1 MGSGKRKRHFL
12 KHFKPNSRQDD
23 NMDVDLTI
31 YGKKLSQDQ
40 LIENINQEIQEL
52 DKINENSVET
62 IEEVILQSMEVIK
75 EETENDIEQNEVIK
89 EETENIIPSN
99 ENIKEILEQL
109 IEQPIEKQV
118 EQLVELSE
126 QHNEVVELANQ
137 EIPSMESLDTINNQ
151 DIEDEKPIMKAEE
164 PIDDV
169 AIKPEE
175 KVESKGLFT
184 RIRNFLG
191 YYLSR

>member
-1 MGSGKRKRHFL
+1 MGSGKRRRHFL

-40 LIENINQEIQEL
+40 LIEDINQEIKEL
-52 DKINENSVET
+52 DKINENPVET

-75 EETENDIEQNEVIK
+75 EETENDIEQNEEIK
-89 EETENIIPSN
+89 DETEKNIPSN

-118 EQLVELSE
+118 KQLVELSE
-126 QHNEVVELANQ
+126 QHNEIVELANQ
-137 EIPSMESLDTINNQ
+137 EIPSMESLNMINNE
-151 DIEDEKPIMKAEE
+151 IEDEKPIMKAEE
-164 PIDDV
+164 PIDEV
-169 AIKPEE
+169 AVKPEE
-175 KVESKGLFT
+175 QVESKGLFT
-184 RIRNFLG
+184 RIRNFFG
-191 YYLSR
+191 YYLYR